1 MSDPTDPLA
10 WVHRAEEDWL
20 LACSALRPKVP
31 LTYGATFHAQQY
43 AEKYLKALLVSR
55 QQAFPQTHDM
65 IALYDLCLRNS
76 LRVPVDPDQ
85 LERLA
90 AYAVQVR
97 YPGEDPTPDRGPSGV
112 AECPGSA
119 SMGQS
124 SVAAIFAT
132 TVISADH
139 RDCIEFWG

>member
-20 LACSALRPKVP
+20 LARSALRRKVP
-31 LTYGATFHAQQY
+31 LTYGATFHAQQC

-55 QQAFPQTHDM
+55 QRAFPRTHDM

-90 AYAVQVR
+90 AYAIQVR
-97 YPGEDPTPDRGPSGV
+97 YPGEDPTPDEARVALQIAQEVRRWARAVLRPSSQQ
-112 AECPGSA
+112 P
-119 SMGQS
+119 
-124 SVAAIFAT
+124 
-132 TVISADH
+132 
-139 RDCIEFWG
+139 

>member
-20 LACSALRPKVP
+20 LARSALRRKVP
-31 LTYGATFHAQQY
+31 LTYGATFHAQQC

-55 QQAFPQTHDM
+55 QRAFPQTHDM

-90 AYAVQVR
+90 AYAIQVR
-97 YPGEDPTPDRGPSGV
+97 YPGEDPTPDEARVALQIAQEVRRWARAVLRPSSQQ
-112 AECPGSA
+112 P
-119 SMGQS
+119 
-124 SVAAIFAT
+124 
-132 TVISADH
+132 
-139 RDCIEFWG
+139 

>member
-20 LACSALRPKVP
+20 LACSALRRKVP
-31 LTYGATFHAQQY
+31 LTYGATFHAQQC

-55 QQAFPQTHDM
+55 QQAFPRTHDM

-97 YPGEDPTPDRGPSGV
+97 YPGEDPTPDEARVALQIAQAVRRWARAVLRPSSQQ
-112 AECPGSA
+112 P
-119 SMGQS
+119 
-124 SVAAIFAT
+124 
-132 TVISADH
+132 
-139 RDCIEFWG
+139 

>member
-20 LACSALRPKVP
+20 LARSALRRKVP
-31 LTYGATFHAQQY
+31 LTYGTTFHAQQC

-55 QQAFPQTHDM
+55 RQAFPRTHDV

-76 LRVPVDPDQ
+76 LRVPVDADK

-90 AYAVQVR
+90 AYAVQIR
-97 YPGEDPTPDRGPSGV
+97 YPGEDPTPDEARVALQIAQEVRRWARAVLRPSSRQ
-112 AECPGSA
+112 P
-119 SMGQS
+119 
-124 SVAAIFAT
+124 
-132 TVISADH
+132 
-139 RDCIEFWG
+139 